1 MGVPS
6 VFGADSVRLDSVRL
20 DCALVLGN
28 RLRNVMSMMRS
39 PDEDTRLLMRAAA
52 DDWDQFYQIT
62 NAKRAAAKQH
72 PTP

>member
-6 VFGADSVRLDSVRL
+6 VCGADSVRL

-28 RLRNVMSMMRS
+28 RLRNVMSMLWT
-39 PDEDTRLLMRAAA
+39 PCEETRLLMHAAA

-62 NAKRAAAKQH
+62 NARRNQTKQH
-72 PTP
+72 LAP

>member
-1 MGVPS
+1 M
-6 VFGADSVRLDSVRL
+6 RLN
-20 DCALVLGN
+20 CALVLGN
-28 RLRNVMSMMRS
+28 RLRNVMSMLWT
-39 PDEDTRLLMRAAA
+39 PCKETRLLMRDAA